1 MYPGF
6 GVREVKV
13 GREKPVRR
21 LRQKPGEGWWWLVA
35 EGLKA
40 EGREDGSAGKAG
52 RDVAGGIS
60 SSILFHWI

>member
-1 MYPGF
+1 M
-6 GVREVKV
+6 

-21 LRQKPGEGWWWLVA
+21 LRQKPVEGWWWLVA